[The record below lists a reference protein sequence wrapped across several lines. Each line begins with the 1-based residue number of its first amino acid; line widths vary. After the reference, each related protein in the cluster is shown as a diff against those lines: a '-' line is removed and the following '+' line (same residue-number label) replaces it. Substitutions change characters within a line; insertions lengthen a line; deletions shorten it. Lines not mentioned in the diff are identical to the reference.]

1 MLTTFNVHT
10 LHCHVMVTEAEM
22 AYQDCYS
29 YEVELNETF
38 NRFASNFCL
47 AYQGPNTASAQ
58 IKAKV
63 DPKLSKS
70 SKCYSIFVVSNNNIF
85 SFLFLLQSTVTW
97 MMSSRNEEMNISLW
111 DPASRTML
119 NVLSSKCSYLHY
131 CCTKATPMYV
141 CQS

>member
-1 MLTTFNVHT
+1 MLTTFKDHT
-10 LHCHVMVTEAEM
+10 LNCHDLTTEAQK

-63 DPKLSKS
+63 DAKLS
-70 SKCYSIFVVSNNNIF
+70 
-85 SFLFLLQSTVTW
+85 
-97 MMSSRNEEMNISLW
+97 ESLYI
-111 DPASRTML
+111 
-119 NVLSSKCSYLHY
+119 VELSAIVYLW
-131 CCTKATPMYV
+131 
-141 CQS
+141 

>member
-1 MLTTFNVHT
+1 ME
-10 LHCHVMVTEAEM
+10 TEAEI

-70 SKCYSIFVVSNNNIF
+70 TKCYSIFVVSNNNILF
-85 SFLFLLQSTVTW
+85 S
-97 MMSSRNEEMNISLW
+97 
-111 DPASRTML
+111 
-119 NVLSSKCSYLHY
+119 LSSPEYSDLDDELKKRGDEYLPLGPSFQDHVE
-131 CCTKATPMYV
+131 CFVK
-141 CQS
+141 